1 MRLDLYRTSEN
12 TAAKKLPFFKRR
24 QVKIILSTVIAGS
37 FAFAGMTAYL
47 WRDAISQD
55 LITLSADS
63 GLKLEKIV
71 VKGRINTAEKDILA
85 AINTEWYSPMITL
98 DLEAMHQNV
107 SNLGWVKAVEI
118 KRQMPNRLVVK
129 VEERQALALY
139 QDDQGHHVI
148 DHDGTII
155 EGVKPETFTH
165 LPVIKG
171 ENAPQNARAIL
182 ELLKSEAALFDD
194 VWSLTYQS
202 NRRWDVYLR
211 NNIRIQLPELDTMSA
226 WEKLAEM
233 DREHKLTKL
242 DVMNIDLR
250 IPNKLVIRRAPTSQ
264 NKGSQ
269 T

>member
-1 MRLDLYRTSEN
+1 M
-12 TAAKKLPFFKRR
+12 
-24 QVKIILSTVIAGS
+24 
-37 FAFAGMTAYL
+37 
-47 WRDAISQD
+47 
-55 LITLSADS
+55 
-63 GLKLEKIV
+63 
-71 VKGRINTAEKDILA
+71 
-85 AINTEWYSPMITL
+85 
-98 DLEAMHQNV
+98 
-107 SNLGWVKAVEI
+107 
-118 KRQMPNRLVVK
+118 
-129 VEERQALALY
+129 
-139 QDDQGHHVI
+139 
-148 DHDGTII
+148 
-155 EGVKPETFTH
+155 
-165 LPVIKG
+165 IKG